1 MDKRESF
8 LLILIASFFM
18 LLMYIAG
25 FTVINKPAKQPA
37 IITRVVETIGEE
49 VEIILTG
56 DVMLGRNVLTR
67 TEKEKDWM
75 YPFNKVSEYL
85 KNADI
90 VFSNLESPVVENCPR
105 TDSGMVFCTSPELV
119 EGLRFANIGVVTVAN
134 NHMGNYGQ
142 KGINDTKR
150 YLTEA
155 GIDYTGMGDLVVK
168 EIKGTKFGFL
178 GFDFVN
184 AKPTDFD
191 IKLVRQSDS
200 LVDVLIVGVHWG
212 EEYKDKANNKQ
223 REIAKS
229 LVENGADV
237 IVGHHPHWVQDTEK
251 INQTSTKLRWARP
264 VYYSLGNFVF
274 DQSWSEETKKGLVIK
289 LTFKDGELIKEEKLP
304 IYISSLGQPE
314 FVNP

>member
-18 LLMYIAG
+18 LLMYVTG
-25 FTVINKPAKQPA
+25 LTVNNRPAKVPA
-37 IITRVVETIGEE
+37 ITTGVVETFGKE

-56 DVMLGRNVLTR
+56 DVMLGRSVLIR
-67 TEKEKDWM
+67 TEKERDWT

-85 KNADI
+85 RNSDI
-90 VFSNLESPVVENCPR
+90 VFSNLESPIVENCPR
-105 TDSGMVFCTSPELV
+105 TDSGMVFCTDNKMT
-119 EGLRFANIGVVTVAN
+119 EGLKRANIGVVTVAN

-150 YLTEA
+150 YLIGA
-155 GIDYTGMGDLVVK
+155 GIDYTGVGDLVVK
-168 EIKGTKFGFL
+168 EVKGTKFGFL

-184 AKPTDFD
+184 AKPTDLD
-191 IKLVRQSDS
+191 LKLIRQSDS

-212 EEYKDKANNKQ
+212 EEYKDKANKKQ
-223 REIAKS
+223 REIAKD

-237 IVGHHPHWVQDTEK
+237 IAGHHSHWVQDTEK

-274 DQSWSEETKKGLVIK
+274 DQEWSEETKKGLVIK

-314 FVNP
+314 FR

>member
-18 LLMYIAG
+18 LLMYVTG
-25 FTVINKPAKQPA
+25 LTVNNRPAKQPV
-37 IITRVVETIGEE
+37 IITSVGEK

-56 DVMLGRNVLTR
+56 DVMLGRSVLTR
-67 TEKEKDWM
+67 TEKEKDWT

-85 KNADI
+85 RNSDI
-90 VFSNLESPVVENCPR
+90 VFSNLESPIVENCPR

-150 YLTEA
+150 YLTGA
-155 GIDYTGMGDLVVK
+155 GIDYTGVGDLVVK
-168 EIKGTKFGFL
+168 EVKGTKFGFL
-178 GFDFVN
+178 GFDFVSRN
-184 AKPTDFD
+184 FTDSD
-191 IKLVRQSDS
+191 RKLIVDSDR

-212 EEYKDKANNKQ
+212 EEYKDKANKKQ
-223 REIAKS
+223 REIAKD

-237 IVGHHPHWVQDTEK
+237 IAGHHPHWIQDEEYVNDK
-251 INQTSTKLRWARP
+251 P
-264 VYYSLGNFVF
+264 VYYSLGNFIF
-274 DQSWSEETKKGLVIK
+274 DQMWSEETKKGLVIK
-289 LTFKDGELIKEEKLP
+289 LTFKDGKLIREEKLSV
-304 IYISSLGQPE
+304 YISSLGQPE
-314 FVNP
+314 FVR